1 MADSPT
7 DKRTISDLDL
17 RERPRE
23 RLMAHG
29 AGALSNAELL
39 AILIGSGSMDENAV
53 DLMRRVLHDCGDSLK
68 NLGRM
73 DVDDFCQY
81 KGIGPAKAL
90 TLIAACE
97 LGKRR
102 VAEGGIE
109 SPAMRSSEDIYHYF
123 QPMMADLP
131 VEEFHVLLL
140 NNKLSVIGEK
150 RISQGGLTG
159 SVVDVRLILRA
170 AIVAKATAIALCHNH
185 PSGMCRPS
193 REDESVTRKIQDA
206 ARVLDLKLIDHVIVA
221 RDRYYSFSDE
231 GKLS

>member
-1 MADSPT
+1 MSTSPPADKLS
-7 DKRTISDLDL
+7 ISEMEL

-23 RLMAHG
+23 RLLAHG

-53 DLMRRVLHDCGDSLK
+53 DLMRRILKGCGGSLK

-102 VAEGGIE
+102 VAEGGAE
-109 SPAMRSSEDIYHYF
+109 QPAIRGSGDIYRYF
-123 QPMMADLP
+123 QPLMADLG

-140 NNKLSVIGEK
+140 NNKLGIIGEK
-150 RISQGGLTG
+150 RISQGGLTS
-159 SVVDVRLILRA
+159 SVVDVRLIMRA

-193 REDESVTRKIQDA
+193 KEDEAVTRMLQDA
-206 ARVLDLKLIDHVIVA
+206 ARVLDVRLIDHVIVA

-231 GKLS
+231 GKL